1 MLFVL
6 GNLLEEEMLHNQEQL
21 ALLRSQLTM
30 HKEKMTALEREV
42 QTLRKQTS
50 NLLKEKED
58 LLKTTQFK
66 IEEKS
71 TTIAQLVSKLHQAQ
85 LLIHT
90 LQQGQHSAS
99 PSSTSFLDPPP
110 GSPIRTPR
118 GHIMRRTIR
127 RTETFPQQIVTGNME
142 SENLVS
148 RKHSATS
155 GQLISPSTE
164 SLVKSRDE
172 VIRGHVKQPQILARS
187 LKMQQGQKPVLP
199 PIQSNEVLEA
209 TVSIPPPPN
218 PPPAHRHRYSL
229 NKGLNSAPCSLRL
242 MNYSSP
248 HHSGFQGEES
258 KGVKVEEEVE
268 SEATEGTLLVKH
280 QAESLY
286 YKPQAHRK

>member
-1 MLFVL
+1 MLQ
-6 GNLLEEEMLHNQEQL
+6 NQEEI
-21 ALLRSQLTM
+21 ALLRSQLTI
-30 HKEKMTALEREV
+30 HKEKTTSLEREV

-58 LLKTTQFK
+58 ILKMTQFK

-90 LQQGQHSAS
+90 LQQGQHSTVSS
-99 PSSTSFLDPPP
+99 PSTAGGFLDPPP

-127 RTETFPQQIVTGNME
+127 RTETFPQQMVAGNME
-142 SENLVS
+142 SEKPVS

-164 SLVKSRDE
+164 SLVKVSRDE
-172 VIRGHVKQPQILARS
+172 VIRGHVKQPQMLARS
-187 LKMQQGQKPVLP
+187 LKMRQAQKPVLP
-199 PIQSNEVLEA
+199 PIQSNEILEA

-218 PPPAHRHRYSL
+218 PPPAHRQRYSL

-242 MNYSSP
+242 MNYSSR
-248 HHSGFQGEES
+248 HHSAFQGEES
-258 KGVKVEEEVE
+258 KGEKVEEEEE